1 MTSDHRSLEQLEDS
15 KINSGRLARILEQLS
30 EFDFKIQYKEGTSSI
45 ISVADALS
53 RLPRYRKIQED
64 GKDEPIALYEL
75 LGLNTTQDYSN
86 NTQQEPRGVE
96 PPLGLL
102 KQEKQDTSL
111 NITPGS
117 ENTRNTKTK
126 DAETT
131 SNLEVSVLSVTTGS
145 PTNSNHTRT
154 TIPNTV
160 EWGASILTTDP
171 QLLKDITE
179 GYEADPYFLNIV
191 DHLKKKNDKNH
202 TIYTKGYEIF
212 TVTLRV
218 G

>member
-64 GKDEPIALYEL
+64 GKDEPVALYEL
-75 LGLNTTQDYSN
+75 LGLNRTPDSPN
-86 NTQQEPRGVE
+86 NTQQGPRGVDK
-96 PPLGLL
+96 PPLGFL

-117 ENTRNTKTK
+117 ENTRNIKTK
-126 DAETT
+126 DAATT
-131 SNLEVSVLSVTTGS
+131 ANLEVSVLSVTTGS
-145 PTNSNHTRT
+145 PIYKFKPYRNH
-154 TIPNTV
+154 
-160 EWGASILTTDP
+160 
-171 QLLKDITE
+171 K
-179 GYEADPYFLNIV
+179 
-191 DHLKKKNDKNH
+191 
-202 TIYTKGYEIF
+202 
-212 TVTLRV
+212 
-218 G
+218 